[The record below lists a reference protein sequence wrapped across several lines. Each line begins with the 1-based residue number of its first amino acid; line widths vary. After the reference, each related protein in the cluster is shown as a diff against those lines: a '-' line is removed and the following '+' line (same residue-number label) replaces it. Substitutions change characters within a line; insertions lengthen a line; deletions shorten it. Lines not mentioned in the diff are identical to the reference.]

1 MKTTCIN
8 LAASQTG
15 ACNLPDDFHT
25 LCWCVLNLY
34 SSFPLEQI
42 TYTSLVGA
50 PLRQLVLHGT
60 SPALHQTTMTTK
72 PSLFLD
78 AELPPVPE
86 FLSTTI
92 PSGPRLTYSLLPPPA
107 AAAGLQQQQ
116 RKQPL
121 VPLRQPLRLRRRTTA
136 PLLEPLPVVL
146 SVVSP

>member
-25 LCWCVLNLY
+25 LCWCVLNLCR
-34 SSFPLEQI
+34 SFRLEQI

-50 PLRQLVLHGT
+50 PLRRLVLHGT
-60 SPALHQTTMTTK
+60 SPALHQTTTMTTK

-78 AELPPVPE
+78 AELQPVPE

-92 PSGPRLTYSLLPPPA
+92 PSGPRLTYSLLHPP

-116 RKQPL
+116 QKQLL

-136 PLLEPLPVVL
+136 LLLEPLLVVL
-146 SVVSP
+146 SVVLP